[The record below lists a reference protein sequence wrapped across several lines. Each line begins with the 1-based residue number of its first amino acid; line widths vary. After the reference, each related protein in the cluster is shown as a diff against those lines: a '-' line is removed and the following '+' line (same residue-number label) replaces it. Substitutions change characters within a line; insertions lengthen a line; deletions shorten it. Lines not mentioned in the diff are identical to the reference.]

1 MIMRSAMVLGAVLAL
16 MASAGAPLVA
26 QEDEELKKHPGYV
39 DFSQLP
45 IPTEG
50 EELVE
55 VYIRGPLLRLVA
67 KAAGDEEEGLARMLS
82 KLLLVRVNTFGT
94 DSATALALRPQI
106 AKIEQELAR
115 KQWEK
120 VVRAKDRRGETAHV
134 YMKMQGEKILGL
146 LVMAVEP
153 GGEAAFVNIVGEID
167 MEAIGKLGKKF
178 DIPVLEEVQSGRK
191 AK

>member
-1 MIMRSAMVLGAVLAL
+1 MMRGTTWLAALLVAVA
-16 MASAGAPLVA
+16 ASTMPLFA

-50 EELVE
+50 EEIVE
-55 VYIRGPLLRLVA
+55 VYIGGPLLRLVA
-67 KAAGDEEEGLARMLS
+67 KAAGEEGEGLARMLS

-94 DSATALALRPQI
+94 DSVRALALQPQI

-115 KQWEK
+115 KRWEK
-120 VVRAKDRRGETAHV
+120 VVRAKDRRGESAHV
-134 YMKMQGEKILGL
+134 YLKMEGEKIVGL

-167 MEAIGKLGKKF
+167 MDAIGKMGKKL
-178 DIPVLEEVQSGRK
+178 DIPALEGVKTSERPK
-191 AK
+191 

>member
-1 MIMRSAMVLGAVLAL
+1 MIRGSSLLAALGVALAV
-16 MASAGAPLVA
+16 GVIPLLA
-26 QEDEELKKHPGYV
+26 QEDEELRKHPGYV

-45 IPTEG
+45 IPSEG
-50 EELVE
+50 EEIVE

-67 KAAGDEEEGLARMLS
+67 KAAGEEDEALARTLS

-94 DSATALALRPQI
+94 DSVTALALQPQI
-106 AKIEQELAR
+106 AKIEQELAKKR
-115 KQWEK
+115 WEK

-134 YMKMQGEKILGL
+134 YLKMEGEKILGL

-167 MEAIGKLGKKF
+167 MEAIGKLGKKL
-178 DIPVLEEVQSGRK
+178 DIPALEGVKTSERPK
-191 AK
+191 

>member
-1 MIMRSAMVLGAVLAL
+1 MRSAIMLGAVLAL

-178 DIPVLEEVQSGRK
+178 D
-191 AK
+191 

>member
-1 MIMRSAMVLGAVLAL
+1 MRGSTLIVAL
-16 MASAGAPLVA
+16 TTVMAALTFPLFA
-26 QEDEELKKHPGYV
+26 QEDEELRKHPGYV

-45 IPTEG
+45 IPSEG

-55 VYIRGPLLRLVA
+55 VCIRGPLLRLVV
-67 KAAGDEEEGLARMLS
+67 KAAGEEDQGLAKMLS

-94 DSATALALRPQI
+94 DSATALSLRPQI
-106 AKIEQELAR
+106 ARIEQELTR
-115 KQWEK
+115 KKWEK

-134 YMKMQGEKILGL
+134 YLKLENDKILGL

-167 MEAIGKLGKKF
+167 MEAIGQLGSKF
-178 DIPVLEEVQSGRK
+178 NIPALEHFQSGAK